1 MRSLWLTLPLLALL
15 WPGCSD
21 DAPLTAE
28 QFLVEYPQAYCD
40 YVWRCCS
47 SDERSYNAK
56 GVCTTA
62 KTKQVEELLAF
73 RAAENPG
80 ATFDHAA
87 ARSCL
92 DVLNGNDCAAATK
105 AKDCLLD
112 VARPQH
118 DDGEDCTYAVECT
131 SYHCVQPQKNT
142 PGTCG
147 AASGSCSG
155 DDRACGAGSYCDAT
169 RQCQPKK
176 EVGNPC
182 GAPVECLSGIC
193 ALEITSCVTAPDPLC
208 DGA

>member
-1 MRSLWLTLPLLALL
+1 MRSLWPTLAVLALL
-15 WPGCSD
+15 CPGCDGEETLSAD
-21 DAPLTAE
+21 
-28 QFLVEYPQAYCD
+28 QFLAEYPQAYCD

-56 GVCTTA
+56 GVCVTA
-62 KTKQVEELLAF
+62 KTKQAEELLAF
-73 RAAENPG
+73 RNAETPYASFAA
-80 ATFDHAA
+80 TS
-87 ARSCL
+87 ARACL
-92 DVLNGNDCAAATK
+92 DALNGNDCAAATK

-112 VARPQH
+112 VAQPQH
-118 DDGEDCTYAVECT
+118 NDGEACTYAVECT

-155 DDRACGAGSYCDAT
+155 DDRACGTGSYCDAT

-176 EVGNPC
+176 EVAKPC

-193 ALEITSCVTAPDPLC
+193 AMEITTCVAAPDPLC